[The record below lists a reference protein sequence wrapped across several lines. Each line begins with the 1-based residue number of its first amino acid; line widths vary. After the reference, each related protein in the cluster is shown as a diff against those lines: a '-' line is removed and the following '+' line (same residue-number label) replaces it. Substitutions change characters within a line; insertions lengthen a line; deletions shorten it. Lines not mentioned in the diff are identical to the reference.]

1 MLSSSEFEILTKY
14 QQELENINEC
24 TSLLLPKN
32 FDYNNSS
39 EELRYKISLE
49 FNALSYFEREHII
62 EVFGDNKE
70 MLGQYLNERIK
81 ETNNNLLKAKYYH
94 LLYFFSNN
102 NKNINHAI
110 EAYKMALEECL
121 NNHGDLN
128 RHIRFQEIL
137 NIVIELSKKFKY
149 KTEDIKTQIFSYLEN
164 PDLYDR
170 IKTWIIDSVVKSN
183 FFKVQELKNLPNL
196 CLAIASRETQHRFI
210 EINLLLA
217 LNIATKIQ
225 DSKLIEEINELLGD
239 NDFKEIKD
247 YDGRPESMAIP
258 HQNNSKYIKIIQ
270 YYKKAK
276 NKNKLESATLA
287 YNTNKKQCKFI
298 KITGSSIIN
307 DRLTEVQITEAIIST
322 SNQQPKS
329 IMCNLI
335 WGDILPLCPN
345 EILDAYVE
353 QNKNNLMLKLM
364 KPSYHDINN
373 NQQEI
378 TTRDYL
384 RFNKYTETIPF
395 TTYLVLEIFLNA
407 LQNKRLSYSKIAKIL
422 SSDLFFGFP
431 LTITRNGKDL
441 KYTWFEMVDLG
452 LKSFF
457 DQCRLILTEKEPN
470 WTITLDILSLKFEGI
485 LRDIIGLV
493 DGVITK
499 VDKQGNTAD
508 LLLDDL
514 LRNEAIEKIFTKDDI
529 NLFQFTLTNK
539 GNNIRN
545 NVAHSFY
552 KPQDYSIQKVIMVLL
567 CVLRLAKFRYAW
579 AKNLSIHN
587 SNIAVPEEEKELV
600 IPSITP
606 K

>member
-32 FDYNNSS
+32 FDYNISS

-102 NKNINHAI
+102 NKNINYAI

-149 KTEDIKTQIFSYLEN
+149 KTEEIKTQIFSYLES

-170 IKTWIIDSVVKSN
+170 MKTWIIDSVVKSI
-183 FFKVQELKNLPNL
+183 FFKVQDLKNLPKL
-196 CLAIASRETQHRFI
+196 CIAIASRETKHRFI
-210 EINLLLA
+210 EINLPLA

-225 DSKLIEEINELLGD
+225 DNKLIEEINELLGD
-239 NDFKEIKD
+239 NDFKEIKE
-247 YDGRPESMAIP
+247 YDCRPESMAIP

-276 NKNKLESATLA
+276 NKSKLESATLA
-287 YNTNKKQCKFI
+287 YNNNKKQCKFI
-298 KITGSSIIN
+298 KTTNSSIIN
-307 DRLTEVQITEAIIST
+307 NRLTEEQINEAIIST
-322 SNQQPKS
+322 SNQPPKS

-345 EILDAYVE
+345 EILDTYVD
-353 QNKNNLMLKLM
+353 QNKNNFMLKLM
-364 KPSYHDINN
+364 KPVYHDINN
-373 NQQEI
+373 NHQEI

-384 RFNKYTETIPF
+384 RFNKYAETIPF
-395 TTYLVLEIFLNA
+395 TTYLVLEIILNA
-407 LQNKRLSYSKIAKIL
+407 LQNKRLSYGKTAKIL

-431 LTITRNGKDL
+431 LTITRNDEDL
-441 KYTWFEMVDLG
+441 KYTWFQMVDTG

-499 VDKQGNTAD
+499 VDKQGNTVD

-514 LRNEAIEKIFTKDDI
+514 LRNEVIEKIFTKDDI

-567 CVLRLAKFRYAW
+567 CVLRLAKFRYVW
-579 AKNLSIHN
+579 AKKSIDQQLKYR
-587 SNIAVPEEEKELV
+587 S
-600 IPSITP
+600 T
-606 K
+606 

>member
-1 MLSSSEFEILTKY
+1 
-14 QQELENINEC
+14 
-24 TSLLLPKN
+24 
-32 FDYNNSS
+32 
-39 EELRYKISLE
+39 
-49 FNALSYFEREHII
+49 
-62 EVFGDNKE
+62 
-70 MLGQYLNERIK
+70 
-81 ETNNNLLKAKYYH
+81 
-94 LLYFFSNN
+94 
-102 NKNINHAI
+102 
-110 EAYKMALEECL
+110 
-121 NNHGDLN
+121 
-128 RHIRFQEIL
+128 
-137 NIVIELSKKFKY
+137 
-149 KTEDIKTQIFSYLEN
+149 
-164 PDLYDR
+164 
-170 IKTWIIDSVVKSN
+170 
-183 FFKVQELKNLPNL
+183 
-196 CLAIASRETQHRFI
+196 
-210 EINLLLA
+210 
-217 LNIATKIQ
+217 
-225 DSKLIEEINELLGD
+225 
-239 NDFKEIKD
+239 
-247 YDGRPESMAIP
+247 
-258 HQNNSKYIKIIQ
+258 
-270 YYKKAK
+270 
-276 NKNKLESATLA
+276 
-287 YNTNKKQCKFI
+287 
-298 KITGSSIIN
+298 
-307 DRLTEVQITEAIIST
+307 
-322 SNQQPKS
+322 
-329 IMCNLI
+329 MCNLI

-407 LQNKRLSYSKIAKIL
+407 LQNKRLSYSKTAKIL

-579 AKNLSIHN
+579 AKNLSIHK